1 MDLALLC
8 TFKRMRD
15 VLDVKEEMRRPD
27 VPFTM
32 VEMVRAD
39 SLWPLITLLLSQIR
53 ILPLG
58 LITCTIPSD
67 GKPYVLMLRRLPTP
81 CRALR
86 L

>member
-1 MDLALLC
+1 MHLALLC

-15 VLDVKEEMRRPD
+15 ILDVKEEMRRPD

-58 LITCTIPSD
+58 LITCGISSD
-67 GKPYVLMLRRLPTP
+67 GRPYVLMLRRSPTP

-86 L
+86 R